1 MLLKHVT
8 NDKEKFKE
16 AYLLANNLQQENIKK
31 GDIYRHFKGKM
42 YQILDVVY
50 DSETNNE
57 DENKKIVVYQAL
69 YGEKLKW
76 DRTYTFESDD
86 GLSISL
92 DLLGYT
98 ESLTFACACNDLS
111 EFLKNKCKESGKKD
125 IILCGAYDNNTGE
138 GKEIILDN

>member
-1 MLLKHVT
+1 MDKFEFDKDYASCNYLHVQCNSDINNNNGDGNRTHIVFDNCASRFTITLKY
-8 NDKEKFKE
+8 K
-16 AYLLANNLQQENIKK
+16 
-31 GDIYRHFKGKM
+31 
-42 YQILDVVY
+42 
-50 DSETNNE
+50 
-57 DENKKIVVYQAL
+57 
-69 YGEKLKW
+69 

-111 EFLKNKCKESGKKD
+111 EFLKNKCKESGEKD

>member
-1 MLLKHVT
+1 MDKFEFDKDYASCNLLDVKCNSDINNDNGDGNVT
-8 NDKEKFKE
+8 NIVFDTCAAHFVITLKYKDK
-16 AYLLANNLQQENIKK
+16 
-31 GDIYRHFKGKM
+31 
-42 YQILDVVY
+42 
-50 DSETNNE
+50 
-57 DENKKIVVYQAL
+57 
-69 YGEKLKW
+69 
-76 DRTYTFESDD
+76 TYTFKSDD

-111 EFLKNKCKESGKKD
+111 EFLKNKCKESGEKD